1 MLTLSLNRQSRLR
14 FAAAAIA
21 IALIPTAALL
31 PSVAYARINGPVGDT
46 FSAGCLMLQNKGDAL
61 IAEYKNA
68 TNARREEILQELRN
82 NGRDWI
88 NIGCRAVFGDISRM
102 VILPKHNFDVG
113 GRNMSPPASLS
124 DGNSDPGPGPAASVP
139 SFL

>member
-1 MLTLSLNRQSRLR
+1 MEMKMLRALTSRK
-14 FAAAAIA
+14 FAAA
-21 IALIPTAALL
+21 LLTATMVL
-31 PSVAYARINGPVGDT
+31 PVLAPVEAQARINGPVLDS
-46 FSAGCLMLQNKGDAL
+46 FSAGCLMLQNKSDAL

-88 NIGCRAVFGDISRM
+88 NLGCRAVFGDISRM
-102 VILPKHNFDVG
+102 VILDPPNRDIG
-113 GRNMSPPASLS
+113 GLNTRPPLSLS
-124 DGNSDPGPGPAASVP
+124 DGNSDSSDAPVVP

>member
-1 MLTLSLNRQSRLR
+1 MPLALTSRK
-14 FAAAAIA
+14 FAAA
-21 IALIPTAALL
+21 LL
-31 PSVAYARINGPVGDT
+31 TTMMVFPVLAPAEAQARINGPVLDS

-102 VILPKHNFDVG
+102 VILPKHDFDIG
-113 GRNMSPPASLS
+113 GINIRPPMSLS